1 MEFFTRTDSI
11 VNNGTVAKAS
21 IVVSPY
27 ILLVR
32 TSPFYV
38 QKNKQVVMG
47 NGHARA
53 YFHPLTTLKS
63 KWATTTTDTAEG
75 NVIQRIP
82 GITMSE
88 TNNTARM
95 IPMTEEDK
103 RNLEEVLFNQHLRS
117 MGLDFLKMY

>member
-1 MEFFTRTDSI
+1 
-11 VNNGTVAKAS
+11 
-21 IVVSPY
+21 
-27 ILLVR
+27 
-32 TSPFYV
+32 
-38 QKNKQVVMG
+38 MG

-53 YFHPLTTLKS
+53 YFCSPSTLKSTNCFCPCHYIS
-63 KWATTTTDTAEG
+63 KWATTTTDTAGG

-88 TNNTARM
+88 TTNTAKR

-103 RNLEEVLFNQHLRS
+103 RNLEEVLFNQQLRS